1 MLETADAI
9 ALEAEID
16 VPVDRWAGVVLAHPH
31 PTYGGNMH
39 ASVTDALFETLPR
52 HGLATVRFNF
62 RGVGSSGGEH
72 DHGLGERLDI
82 VAAIELLSMFVD
94 GPLVLSG
101 YSFGADVSLCVFD
114 PRITGWY
121 AVAPPLRTVSA
132 ADFAAATDPRPKHL
146 AVAEH
151 DQFNPPDAARATTAE
166 WRATEV
172 TCIPGADHFLN
183 GRLSARRR
191 RLHRVRAFVGMKG
204 AARCAAPLQLTVT
217 CIVKSGGYGAV
228 TVRAVST

>member
-1 MLETADAI
+1 VARETTVLETADAI

-16 VPVDRWAGVVLAHPH
+16 VPADRWGGVVLAHPH

-183 GRLSARRR
+183 GRLSHVADGCVDFARS
-191 RLHRVRAFVGMKG
+191 LA
-204 AARCAAPLQLTVT
+204 
-217 CIVKSGGYGAV
+217 
-228 TVRAVST
+228 